1 MASKSSSQII
11 IEELVKNG
19 ISLEEATSIAR
30 VLVQGQSENAHS
42 PQPKLEALKKKP
54 LLQLIKRLKN
64 ELTRRDIPEL
74 KRRDLEYRLK
84 ELRTEYHH
92 RISGLRR
99 PPKVIPTPIGGSV
112 EEKKNK
118 DIDGS

>member
-1 MASKSSSQII
+1 M
-11 IEELVKNG
+11 G
-19 ISLEEATSIAR
+19 ISLEEATSIAEDLFR
-30 VLVQGQSENAHS
+30 GESENAHS
-42 PQPKLEALKKKP
+42 PRPKLKALKIKP
-54 LLQLIKRLKN
+54 LRQLIKRLKN

-84 ELRTEYHH
+84 ELRTEKNH

-99 PPKVIPTPIGGSV
+99 PPKVIPTPMGGSV
-112 EEKKNK
+112 EEKNK